1 MLLAAVPIALAKG
14 WGEWGR
20 IPSTVWAHLLAIT
33 GALLVAGFFTFP
45 FDRLLGHWL
54 FG

>member
-1 MLLAAVPIALAKG
+1 MIVWRARTHRVAAHRRSIRGIVI
-14 WGEWGR
+14 
-20 IPSTVWAHLLAIT
+20 

-45 FDRLLGHWL
+45 FDRLLGSWL